1 MSKKV
6 AKRQTA
12 GQRALAALKEV
23 HAHVRGEV
31 VPGLIVHEPVD
42 VKAVRQKTGL
52 SQAVFASTYG
62 LSAATLRDWEQN
74 RKMPERT
81 AQLYLRVIEA
91 HPEIVKKIVSQAA

>member
-1 MSKKV
+1 MVEHK
-6 AKRQTA
+6 
-12 GQRALAALKEV
+12 
-23 HAHVRGEV
+23 
-31 VPGLIVHEPVD
+31 PVD
-42 VKAVRQKTGL
+42 VKAVRMKTGL

-91 HPEIVKKIVSQAA
+91 EPEVVKKVVGR

>member
-1 MSKKV
+1 MSKKAV
-6 AKRQTA
+6 KRPTV

-23 HAHVRGEV
+23 HSHVRGED
-31 VPGLIVHEPVD
+31 VPGMVIHEPVD

-52 SQAVFASTYG
+52 SQAAFASTYG

-81 AQLYLRVIEA
+81 AQLYLRVIAAE
-91 HPEIVKKIVSQAA
+91 PEVVKKIVQAA

>member
-1 MSKKV
+1 MSKK
-6 AKRQTA
+6 ATKKPTP

-23 HAHVRGEV
+23 HAHVRGEDV
-31 VPGLIVHEPVD
+31 RGMVEHKPVD
-42 VKAVRQKTGL
+42 VKAVRMKTGL

-62 LSAATLRDWEQN
+62 LSAATLRDWEQK

-91 HPEIVKKIVSQAA
+91 EPEVVKKVVGR

>member
-1 MSKKV
+1 M
-6 AKRQTA
+6 
-12 GQRALAALKEV
+12 
-23 HAHVRGEV
+23 
-31 VPGLIVHEPVD
+31 
-42 VKAVRQKTGL
+42 KTGL

-91 HPEIVKKIVSQAA
+91 EPEVVKKVVGR